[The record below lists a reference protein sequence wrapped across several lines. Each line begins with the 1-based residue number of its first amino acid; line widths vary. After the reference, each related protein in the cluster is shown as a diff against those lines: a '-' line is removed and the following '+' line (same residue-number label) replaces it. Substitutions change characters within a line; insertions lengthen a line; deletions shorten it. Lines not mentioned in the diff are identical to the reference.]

1 MTMIN
6 YTVVTI
12 DFTAAKVRHYGKIEF
27 EVTTGLRT
35 NLIFLLHII
44 ERAPVTSALHPRE
57 PRLVDP
63 RGRDLG
69 RARLTI
75 SAIIAKLA
83 QESET

>member
-35 NLIFLLHII
+35 NSIFLLQITKPLLHL
-44 ERAPVTSALHPRE
+44 PVTSERVLPR
-57 PRLVDP
+57 
-63 RGRDLG
+63 
-69 RARLTI
+69 
-75 SAIIAKLA
+75 
-83 QESET
+83 